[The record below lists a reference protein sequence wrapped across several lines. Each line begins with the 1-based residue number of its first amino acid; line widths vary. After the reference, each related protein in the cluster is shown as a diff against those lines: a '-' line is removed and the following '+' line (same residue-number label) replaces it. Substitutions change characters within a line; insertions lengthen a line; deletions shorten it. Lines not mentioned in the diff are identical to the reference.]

1 MQTGRQAGR
10 KTNRH
15 TDRQAGGQINGHRG
29 KQTDMQADSKA
40 NRHIDRQACRQEG
53 RQKVRRTSEN
63 AHRQT
68 DRQAY
73 RQKRRE
79 TDVGKSELLNYLV
92 LGFELPNKHTGS
104 PPDIGRGSGWGGGK
118 EGGQGTGGSRKV
130 QSDQDSEDN
139 PGVRRLNLNPLLEI
153 IVDVPLVS
161 PSI

>member
-1 MQTGRQAGR
+1 
-10 KTNRH
+10 
-15 TDRQAGGQINGHRG
+15 
-29 KQTDMQADSKA
+29 MQADRKA
-40 NRHIDRQACRQEG
+40 SRHIDRQACRQEG

-104 PPDIGRGSGWGGGK
+104 PPDIGRGSGWGGGGGGRK
-118 EGGQGTGGSRKV
+118 EGKGPAAAEKCKAIKTRKII
-130 QSDQDSEDN
+130 
-139 PGVRRLNLNPLLEI
+139 LEC
-153 IVDVPLVS
+153 VA
-161 PSI
+161 

>member
-1 MQTGRQAGR
+1 
-10 KTNRH
+10 
-15 TDRQAGGQINGHRG
+15 
-29 KQTDMQADSKA
+29 MQADRKA
-40 NRHIDRQACRQEG
+40 SRHIDRQACRQEG

-73 RQKRRE
+73 RQKRRG

-92 LGFELPNKHTGS
+92 LGFELPYKHTGS
-104 PPDIGRGSGWGGGK
+104 PPDTGRGSGGRGGGRKK

-130 QSDQDSEDN
+130 QSDRDSEDN